1 MAWIRFVI
9 IAWGFG
15 GLLMSDAWA
24 QPATPYQATIKN
36 SSTVV
41 HAGPSRKMY
50 ATEVLD
56 RGSTVEVYRHDP
68 EGWCAIRPPAG
79 SFSLVR
85 LADLEIDSDH
95 SLGIVRRD
103 GVIAWVGTRIHRQG
117 KAIWQI
123 KLSEGERVEV
133 LETES
138 TDSGSSPETWVLIA
152 PPAGE
157 FRWVHETNLHRE
169 TGPTD
174 LAFPGAPSLGSLPR
188 ELPGILPANSSS
200 ESTDSVSPPPPSEFN
215 SSQEVVTVSGTETE
229 GFVSRADDHDAV
241 SQEEPVSLA
250 AQLKQA
256 HQQLS
261 HFLLG
266 SSEQTAVEFQAML
279 NQLSRH
285 PEAEAVQGHIQQL
298 QQRFDRYLHLELQQQ
313 ALARLAQAQPKRLP
327 IQLAEQDADTVR
339 PLPVDS
345 PVVPVSAHLNYAAQG
360 RLARMIR
367 SGGKE
372 ASGYALQNSH
382 GKVEAVVVA
391 APGVNLERY
400 LKENV
405 GIQGR
410 RKPHPSWKLPVVY
423 AERVILLDRHD
434 PAPSSD
440 LD

>member
-15 GLLMSDAWA
+15 SLLMSDAWA
-24 QPATPYQATIKN
+24 QPTTPYQATIKN

-85 LADLEIDSDH
+85 LADVEIDSDQ

-103 GVIAWVGTRIHRQG
+103 GVIAWVGTRIQRQG

-133 LETES
+133 LDTES
-138 TDSGSSPETWVLIA
+138 ADSGSNAETWVLIA

-157 FRWVHETNLHRE
+157 FRWVHESDLHRE
-169 TGPTD
+169 IGPSD
-174 LAFPGAPSLGSLPR
+174 LAFPEAPNLGSLPR
-188 ELPGILPANSSS
+188 ELPGSLPANASSDSIAS
-200 ESTDSVSPPPPSEFN
+200 ESSRPRSEFN
-215 SSQEVVTVSGTETE
+215 SGQNVVTVSGTETE
-229 GFVSRADDHDAV
+229 ALVSRADEHEAA
-241 SQEEPVSLA
+241 SHEQPASLA
-250 AQLKQA
+250 VQLQQA
-256 HQQLS
+256 HQHLS
-261 HFLLG
+261 HLLLG

-279 NQLSRH
+279 DQLSRH
-285 PEAEAVQGHIQQL
+285 PEAKAVEEQIQKL
-298 QQRFDRYLHLELQQQ
+298 QQRFDRYLHLELRQQ

-327 IQLAEQDADTVR
+327 ITWDESEKDTVL

-345 PVVPVSAHLNYAAQG
+345 PVLPVSVNLNYTAQG

-372 ASGYALQNSH
+372 ASGYALQNSN

-410 RKPHPSWKLPVVY
+410 RQPHPSWKLPVVY

-434 PAPSSD
+434 PTPSSD
-440 LD
+440 LN